1 MTVVIGVSAVNISAF
16 AGMASSPSS
25 KGRALQP
32 HRQSDKTSTIADHDD
47 FFKTLSPFCVLII
60 KNRDLRRSLDSLC
73 SMYSGVNTF
82 VSRSFPPRAEM
93 R

>member
-1 MTVVIGVSAVNISAF
+1 MTVVIVVSAVNISAF

-60 KNRDLRRSLDSLC
+60 KKPRPPQKSRFVMQYVLRC
-73 SMYSGVNTF
+73 
-82 VSRSFPPRAEM
+82 
-93 R
+93 